1 MSNTDFSS
9 GSRTGTVIP
18 LPQRGNVSIRITTV
32 VVLLALALIAGANWM
47 MSDSALRPLS
57 AAAQT
62 PAPQADA
69 EVGYYPSVYVNQGTS
84 EPTEPT
90 PTF

>member
-1 MSNTDFSS
+1 M
-9 GSRTGTVIP
+9 
-18 LPQRGNVSIRITTV
+18 
-32 VVLLALALIAGANWM
+32 ALIAGANWM

-69 EVGYYPSVYVNQGTS
+69 EVGYYPSVYVNQATS